1 MIRCLLNIE
10 ITEQNTVEK
19 NVVVLKPNR
28 EFLMWSPSS
37 STIERN
43 VRYTTSRNLI
53 DQNSFHIFKQH
64 YLEALNGKGKRD
76 DISKFNRVHK
86 EIVEAWKN
94 ADKEVIEESNY
105 QNCSMDSLYIVF
117 ATNIDS
123 SHLDNDVVW
132 IRDEL
137 VTSNDEC

>member
-64 YLEALNGKGKRD
+64 YLEALNGKGNRD
-76 DISKFNRVHK
+76 DISKLNRVHN

-94 ADKEVIEESNY
+94 ADKEVIEEYRNLSQCNY
-105 QNCSMDSLYIVF
+105 VINFAQDLILRSAQNKINMGS
-117 ATNIDS
+117 
-123 SHLDNDVVW
+123 
-132 IRDEL
+132 
-137 VTSNDEC
+137 